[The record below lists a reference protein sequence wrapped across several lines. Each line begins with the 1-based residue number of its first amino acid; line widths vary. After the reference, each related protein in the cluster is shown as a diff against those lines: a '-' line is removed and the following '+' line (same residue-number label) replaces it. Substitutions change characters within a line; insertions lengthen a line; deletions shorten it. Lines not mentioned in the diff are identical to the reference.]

1 MEPTRTIR
9 RWSLQDT
16 SVYSLALTR
25 KLRKAGGSVAL
36 TIPRD
41 FAAAMDLHVGDVVEI
56 EPIDSQRLALRKAMT
71 MRSDRR

>member
-1 MEPTRTIR
+1 VSYMT
-9 RWSLQDT
+9 
-16 SVYSLALTR
+16 LTR

-56 EPIDSQRLALRKAMT
+56 EPIDSHRLAFRKSE
-71 MRSDRR
+71 RQ

>member
-1 MEPTRTIR
+1 M
-9 RWSLQDT
+9 S
-16 SVYSLALTR
+16 YMALTR

-56 EPIDSQRLALRKAMT
+56 EPIDSERLAFRKSERQIAT
-71 MRSDRR
+71 SL